1 MKNTK
6 DTNLIVGI
14 DEKISLRYAFFLGLQ
29 HVFAMDLYIVPII
42 LAGILSLDAQNT
54 AYFIQMSFI
63 AAGIATLIQTGLCM
77 RLPIMQ
83 GPSYIPIGALAAI
96 GSKLGLQAMVGSLI
110 PGSLFL
116 MILGYP
122 LRFLSKIISKFIPHI
137 VGGTVIVIV
146 GISLM
151 PVAMTNIFTAP
162 GNLKIN
168 CILALISSALLVSCI
183 MIGRKSNKFGKAV
196 RLTSVMISLIGGTI
210 AASLLGVVD
219 FTPVTKAA
227 WFSFPKLLPFGKPVF
242 DLKAILTMLFIY
254 AVILVETSGTWFAVS
269 AVTGSEL
276 TDEGLNRGAV
286 GEGIGCFVGALFG
299 GTPMTGYSTNA
310 GIIAVTGVGS
320 RMAIIAGGIILVALG
335 MLPKLMN
342 VIACIPSAV
351 VSGVFAVVCVIIAM
365 NGFKSIQHEEFDER
379 NMLLIGLPILLALGT
394 TVLPKDILNSLPS
407 LANYIFSSGITVG
420 ALAAV
425 ILNILLPKAPVE
437 VSKSQEYE
445 EAV

>member
-1 MKNTK
+1 
-6 DTNLIVGI
+6 
-14 DEKISLRYAFFLGLQ
+14 
-29 HVFAMDLYIVPII
+29 MDLYIVPII

-183 MIGRKSNKFGKAV
+183 
-196 RLTSVMISLIGGTI
+196 
-210 AASLLGVVD
+210 
-219 FTPVTKAA
+219 
-227 WFSFPKLLPFGKPVF
+227 
-242 DLKAILTMLFIY
+242 
-254 AVILVETSGTWFAVS
+254 
-269 AVTGSEL
+269 
-276 TDEGLNRGAV
+276 
-286 GEGIGCFVGALFG
+286 
-299 GTPMTGYSTNA
+299 
-310 GIIAVTGVGS
+310 
-320 RMAIIAGGIILVALG
+320 
-335 MLPKLMN
+335 
-342 VIACIPSAV
+342 
-351 VSGVFAVVCVIIAM
+351 
-365 NGFKSIQHEEFDER
+365 
-379 NMLLIGLPILLALGT
+379 
-394 TVLPKDILNSLPS
+394 
-407 LANYIFSSGITVG
+407 
-420 ALAAV
+420 
-425 ILNILLPKAPVE
+425 
-437 VSKSQEYE
+437 
-445 EAV
+445 

>member
-1 MKNTK
+1 
-6 DTNLIVGI
+6 
-14 DEKISLRYAFFLGLQ
+14 
-29 HVFAMDLYIVPII
+29 DLYIVPII

-168 CILALISSALLVSCI
+168 CILTLISSALLVSCM

-196 RLTSVMISLIGGTI
+196 RLTSVMISLVGGTI

-320 RMAIIAGGIILVALG
+320 RMAIIAGG
-335 MLPKLMN
+335 
-342 VIACIPSAV
+342 
-351 VSGVFAVVCVIIAM
+351 
-365 NGFKSIQHEEFDER
+365 
-379 NMLLIGLPILLALGT
+379 
-394 TVLPKDILNSLPS
+394 
-407 LANYIFSSGITVG
+407 
-420 ALAAV
+420 
-425 ILNILLPKAPVE
+425 
-437 VSKSQEYE
+437 
-445 EAV
+445 

>member
-1 MKNTK
+1 
-6 DTNLIVGI
+6 
-14 DEKISLRYAFFLGLQ
+14 
-29 HVFAMDLYIVPII
+29 
-42 LAGILSLDAQNT
+42 
-54 AYFIQMSFI
+54 
-63 AAGIATLIQTGLCM
+63 
-77 RLPIMQ
+77 
-83 GPSYIPIGALAAI
+83 
-96 GSKLGLQAMVGSLI
+96 
-110 PGSLFL
+110 
-116 MILGYP
+116 
-122 LRFLSKIISKFIPHI
+122 
-137 VGGTVIVIV
+137 
-146 GISLM
+146 M
-151 PVAMTNIFTAP
+151 PVAMTNVFTAP

-168 CILALISSALLVSCI
+168 CILALISSSLLVSCM
-183 MIGRKSNKFGKAV
+183 MIGRRANKFGKAV
-196 RLTSVMISLIGGTI
+196 RLTSVMISLVGGTI

-320 RMAIIAGGIILVALG
+320 RMAIIAGGIILIALG

-365 NGFKSIQHEEFDER
+365 NGFKSIQHENFDER

-394 TVLPKDILNSLPS
+394 TVIPKDILNSLPS

-425 ILNILLPKAPVE
+425 ILNILLPKTDEKV
-437 VSKSQEYE
+437 VKTQEYE
-445 EAV
+445 KAM

>member
-1 MKNTK
+1 MKNTN

-29 HVFAMDLYIVPII
+29 HVLAMDLYIVPII
-42 LAGILSLDAQNT
+42 LAGILALDTQNT

-96 GSKLGLQAMVGSLI
+96 GSKLGMQAMIGSLI

-116 MILGYP
+116 MLLGYP
-122 LRFLSKIISKFIPHI
+122 FRFLSKIISKFIPHI
-137 VGGTVIVIV
+137 VGGTVIIIV

-162 GNLKIN
+162 GNLETN
-168 CILALISSALLVSCI
+168 CLLAFISSFLLVSCM
-183 MIGRKSNKFGKAV
+183 MIGRKSNKFGKFI
-196 RLTSVMISLIGGTI
+196 RLTSVMISLVGGTI

-219 FTPVTKAA
+219 FSPVSNAS
-227 WFSFPKLLPFGKPVF
+227 WFSLPKLLPFGKPVF

-276 TDEGLNRGAV
+276 TDDRLNRGAV
-286 GEGIGCFVGALFG
+286 GEGIGCFIGALFG

-320 RMAIIAGGIILVALG
+320 RMAIIAGGFILVVLG
-335 MLPKLMN
+335 MIPKLMN
-342 VIACIPSAV
+342 VIACIPGAV
-351 VSGVFAVVCVIIAM
+351 ISGVFAVVCVIIAM
-365 NGFKSIQHEEFDER
+365 NGFKSIQKENFDER
-379 NMLLIGLPILLALGT
+379 NMLLVGLPILFALGT
-394 TVLPKDILNSLPS
+394 AVLPKDILNSLPS

-425 ILNILLPKAPVE
+425 ILNILLPKN
-437 VSKSQEYE
+437 S
-445 EAV
+445 